1 MTGRRRVLTFLARR
15 MLQAIPLVAGI
26 VTLTFVLI
34 HSAPGDPVY
43 LMAGDGG
50 DAAYYAAMRAHY
62 GLDRSMPEQYLH
74 YVKTVATGD
83 FGFSYGYQQPVFA
96 VIRDRVPATLALSLP
111 AFAIA
116 AALGLVVG
124 LTGAS
129 APRSRLDVG
138 LRLLTSALYSAPVFW
153 VGQILLLFFAVLVP
167 VFPVGG
173 MRSLRES
180 TDGSAGTLDLLWHLV
195 LPCVS
200 LSFSFLAIIARVTR
214 ASVITETRREYVR
227 AARARGLSSA
237 AVLLR
242 HAAPNALLPIVTVT
256 GHQVGLLL
264 TSASLTEAVF
274 GWPGLGE
281 LLLDASAQRDYPLII
296 AILLTTSLV
305 VVAANVVTDV
315 VYTAFDPRVEV

>member
-1 MTGRRRVLTFLARR
+1 MTGERRVLTFLVRR
-15 MLQAIPLVAGI
+15 TLQAIPLVAGI
-26 VTLTFVLI
+26 ITLTFILI

-50 DAAYYAAMRAHY
+50 DAAYYSAMRARY
-62 GLDRSMPEQYLH
+62 GLDRPLPEQYLH
-74 YVKTVATGD
+74 YVRSVLSGD
-83 FGFSYGYQQPVFA
+83 FGFSYGYQQPVFG
-96 VIRDRVPATLALSLP
+96 VIRDRIPATLALSLP

-116 AALGLVVG
+116 SILGIVVG
-124 LTGAS
+124 LAGA
-129 APRSRLDVG
+129 AARGSRLDVA
-138 LRLLTSALYSAPVFW
+138 LRLMTSTLYSAPVFW
-153 VGQILLLFFAVLVP
+153 VGQILLLLFAVLIP
-167 VFPVGG
+167 IFPVGG

-180 TDGSAGTLDLLWHLV
+180 TQGSVDPLDLLWHLV
-195 LPCVS
+195 LPCAS

-214 ASVITETRREYVR
+214 ASVIAETRREYVR
-227 AARARGLSSA
+227 AARARGLTPA

-242 HAAPNALLPIVTVT
+242 HAVPNALLPIVTVA
-256 GHQVGLLL
+256 GYQVGLLL

-296 AILLTTSLV
+296 AILLTASIV

>member
-1 MTGRRRVLTFLARR
+1 MTGRRSVLIFLARR

-74 YVKTVATGD
+74 YVRAVATGD

-111 AFAIA
+111 TFAISA
-116 AALGLVVG
+116 VLGLVVG
-124 LTGAS
+124 LTGAA

-138 LRLLTSALYSAPVFW
+138 LRLLTSTLYSAPVFW
-153 VGQILLLFFAVLVP
+153 VGQILLLLFAVLIP

-180 TDGSAGTLDLLWHLV
+180 TSGGVGTLDLLWHLV

-214 ASVITETRREYVR
+214 ASVITETRQEYVR
-227 AARARGLSSA
+227 AARARGLSPT

-305 VVAANVVTDV
+305 VVAANIVTDV
-315 VYTAFDPRVEV
+315 VYTAIDPRVEV